1 MDESTIENNVKIEEI
16 EEESAE
22 KEKEVEEEIFEE
34 INEEV
39 IKKED
44 IKESFPWI
52 FFDYSGTLVDTVVP
66 LSRSYSR
73 FLGREF
79 PVEQV
84 KKLYKDYPKSNKLG
98 IMIKYKINPIKFIFG
113 GKKKFDEIRKEEF
126 WDGVRAFPGIPDVLA
141 RLHKM
146 SQVKIAIVTHET
158 ELEDEEE
165 REKIMQKF
173 GIPNVFDTVICDYW
187 NKEESFANFL
197 LENEVSYGL
206 FIGDTQY
213 DLDIGKKNHFNTV
226 GVTWGFS
233 TREELEAD
241 YTIGDPRELLQI
253 IITLLR
259 KAEQEKLHGD
269 PI

>member
-84 KKLYKDYPKSNKLG
+84 KKLYKDY
-98 IMIKYKINPIKFIFG
+98 
-113 GKKKFDEIRKEEF
+113 R
-126 WDGVRAFPGIPDVLA
+126 
-141 RLHKM
+141 
-146 SQVKIAIVTHET
+146 
-158 ELEDEEE
+158 
-165 REKIMQKF
+165 
-173 GIPNVFDTVICDYW
+173 
-187 NKEESFANFL
+187 
-197 LENEVSYGL
+197 
-206 FIGDTQY
+206 
-213 DLDIGKKNHFNTV
+213 
-226 GVTWGFS
+226 
-233 TREELEAD
+233 
-241 YTIGDPRELLQI
+241 
-253 IITLLR
+253 
-259 KAEQEKLHGD
+259 
-269 PI
+269 